1 MVSLHASP
9 WQNSYYPIT
18 IGCSSILPAD
28 YGTENSNIA
37 AVQIAMRYNHD
48 DPMAREKSFMYGP
61 SKDNV
66 VGVLRDNSYFIFIL
80 FVCLRDL
87 KMVGPISEVKD

>member
-28 YGTENSNIA
+28 YGTENSNVA

-61 SKDNV
+61 SKYNV
-66 VGVLRDNSYFIFIL
+66 VGVLRDNSYFL

>member
-61 SKDNV
+61 SKYNA

>member
-1 MVSLHASP
+1 MLVHGKIA
-9 WQNSYYPIT
+9 T
-18 IGCSSILPAD
+18 ILGCSSILPAD

-61 SKDNV
+61 SKYNV
-66 VGVLRDNSYFIFIL
+66 RGWYVYLATIALSFLFCL
-80 FVCLRDL
+80 FV
-87 KMVGPISEVKD
+87 